1 MREATE
7 SSNNVHALRS
17 SIMLLLTTFVA
28 SAKNPKDSEIL
39 GALAAC
45 LCDALIINGTP
56 LNDEV
61 VESIRKTYD
70 LCAQER
76 ALQEKEGATVQ

>member
-7 SSNNVHALRS
+7 SSTNVARLRS
-17 SIMLLLTTFVA
+17 VIMLTLAAFVR
-28 SAKNPKDSEIL
+28 SRDNPKDAEVL

-45 LCDALIINGTP
+45 LCDALIISGTP
-56 LNDEV
+56 MSDEV
-61 VESIRKTYD
+61 LESIRKTYD
-70 LCAQER
+70 LCAQEK